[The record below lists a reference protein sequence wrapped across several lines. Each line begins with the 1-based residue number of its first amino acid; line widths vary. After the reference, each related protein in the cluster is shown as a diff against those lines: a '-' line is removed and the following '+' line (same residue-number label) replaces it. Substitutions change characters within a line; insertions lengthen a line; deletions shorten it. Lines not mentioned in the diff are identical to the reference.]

1 MTNRPDA
8 LGAAMM
14 GNSAFPESEPP
25 KGSSAWQD
33 FRAKNAAAT
42 WDHAIGKVNS
52 EMGHQMPAPAAR
64 SSASADAGW
73 SAPPAG
79 SPAAAPQAGSAG
91 SSAGNPVSNPMHRL
105 SSPEMVAAKL
115 PGLGAERYRTLTEKK
130 AEWFLLGR
138 AVQDRINEKSI
149 DRQKVNIR
157 LREIER
163 DTNSQKL
170 DENREY
176 QNFQS
181 KLADLTVEI
190 ERLEQ
195 RRDPWISKANVV
207 GRLINTLDLYLG
219 ETPITA
225 LQAWSMPIKAAKADT
240 IPAVLDR
247 LAGLRADLVDAET
260 RPWPVDD
267 AKRRAL
273 EEIEFLASKGK
284 VTVSNSVDY
293 RNQLGWPLASADV
306 VLRGFGKRDDRGR
319 HDLYD
324 EHTVSPDVALTVWLF
339 KDQVTARILAELDEF
354 ANEERA
360 LSEEQRA
367 SMTARINGS
376 LLAEQRLLSQLIWAD
391 DLHDQWPD
399 DIDPRAVLSLDG
411 PGLRADY

>member
-1 MTNRPDA
+1 MTDRPDTLA
-8 LGAAMM
+8 AAMF
-14 GNSAFPESEPP
+14 GNSPFPESSEPA
-25 KGSSAWQD
+25 KGSSAWAD
-33 FRAKNAAAT
+33 FRAKQSGAT
-42 WDHAIGKVNS
+42 WDDAIAKVNA
-52 EMGHQMPAPAAR
+52 EMGYHAPAPTAR
-64 SSASADAGW
+64 SASADAGW
-73 SAPPAG
+73 SAPAASPT
-79 SPAAAPQAGSAG
+79 PAAPHGGINAG
-91 SSAGNPVSNPMHRL
+91 SSEGYPVSNLMSRFSNPAMIA
-105 SSPEMVAAKL
+105 EKL

-138 AVQDRINEKSI
+138 AVQDTINEKVLE
-149 DRQKVNIR
+149 RQKINIR

-181 KLADLTVEI
+181 KLADLTAEI

-207 GRLINTLDLYLG
+207 GRLINTLDRYLG
-219 ETPITA
+219 ETPIAA
-225 LQAWSMPIKAAKADT
+225 LQAWSVPIKAVKADT

-247 LAGLRADLVDAET
+247 LAGLRADLVDVDT
-260 RPWPVDD
+260 RPWPAAD

-273 EEIEFLASKGK
+273 EEIEYLALKGTVAVSK
-284 VTVSNSVDY
+284 SIDY

-306 VLRGFGKRDDRGR
+306 VLRGYGKRDAQGR
-319 HDLYD
+319 PDLYN

-339 KDQVTARILAELDEF
+339 KDQVTARIMAELDEF

-367 SMTARINGS
+367 SMTARVNGS
-376 LLAEQRLLSQLIWAD
+376 LLAEQRLLSQLIWAG

-399 DIDPRAVLSLDG
+399 DIDPRAVLGIDG
-411 PGLRADY
+411 PEPRQD